1 MIFKKSEEE
10 KKMISGLLKKIF
22 GTKNDREIKALTKEV
37 EKINALESEYEK
49 LSDDDL
55 KNKTNI
61 FKERLQNGE
70 TLDDILVEAFATVR
84 EASKRVLGLRH
95 YDVQL
100 IGGMVLHQGKITE
113 MKTGEGKTLVATCP
127 VYLNALAGHG
137 VHVITVNDYLAKRD
151 RDQMSRLYGFLGLSS
166 GVILNGLPTE
176 QRKKSYNSDI
186 TYGTNSEFGFDY
198 LRDNMVSSLD
208 QKVQRELNFC
218 IVDEVDSILIDE
230 ARTPLII
237 SGAAEDK
244 IKWYQISFQVV
255 SMLNRS
261 YETEKIKNI
270 KEKKAMNIPD
280 EKWGDYEVDEK
291 SRVIVFTEKGVKRVE
306 QILKIDNLYSPEYV
320 ELTHFLNQALKAK
333 ELFKRDR
340 DYLVRDNGE
349 VVIIDEFTGRA
360 MEGRRYSDGLHQA
373 IEAKEGVKIA
383 SENQTLA
390 TITLQNY
397 FRMYKKLSGMTGTAE
412 TEATEFMHTYG
423 LEVVVIP
430 TNLPVIRQD
439 DADLVY
445 KTKKEKINSIID
457 RIQRLY
463 EKGQPV
469 LVGTISIKSSEELSE
484 LLKKKG
490 IPHNVLNAKYHAQE
504 AEIVAQAG
512 RYKAVTIATN
522 MAGRGTDI
530 MLGGNPE
537 FMALAEVGSRDDERF
552 PEVLAK
558 YQEQCKEEK
567 EKVLALGGLFIL
579 GTERHESRR
588 IDNQLR
594 GRSGRQGDPGESEFY
609 LSLEDDLM
617 RLFGSERVM
626 VWMDRLKLPEGEPIT
641 HKWINSAIEKA
652 QKKIEARNFG
662 IRKSLL
668 EFDDVMNKQ
677 RTAIYESRNE
687 ALAIDNL
694 KDRIMGMLQRNITEK
709 VYEKFAPEMREDWD
723 IDGLNEYLKDFYAY
737 EETDDKAY
745 LRSTKEEY
753 IERIY
758 NALIEQYNK
767 KEEELGS
774 DLMRKLEKHILFD
787 VVDNRW
793 RGHLKSLDALR
804 ESIYLRAYGQRDPVT
819 EYKLISSQIFE
830 EMIATIQEQ
839 ATSFLFKVV
848 VSTEPVKDEED
859 EIEEAEIKEVNTE
872 NTDGLCPCGSGKPY
886 EKCCGR

>member
-1 MIFKKSEEE
+1 
-10 KKMISGLLKKIF
+10 MISSLLKKIF
-22 GTKNDREIKALTKEV
+22 GTKNDREIKSLTKIV
-37 EKINALESEYEK
+37 AKINDLEPEYEK
-49 LSDDDL
+49 LSDEEL

-61 FKERLQNGE
+61 FKERLANGE

-100 IGGMVLHQGKITE
+100 IGGIVLHQGKITE
-113 MKTGEGKTLVATCP
+113 MKTGEGKTLVATSA
-127 VYLNALAGHG
+127 VYLNALAGKG

-151 RDQMSRLYGFLGLSS
+151 RDQMSRLYGFLGLTS

-176 QRKKSYNSDI
+176 QRKNSYNSDI

-198 LRDNMVSSLD
+198 LRDNMVDSLD
-208 QKVQRELNFC
+208 KKVQRPLNFC

-244 IKWYQISFQVV
+244 VKWYQISFQVV
-255 SMLNRS
+255 SMLKRS

-291 SRVIVFTEKGVKRVE
+291 SRVIVFTEKGVKNVE
-306 QILKIDNLYSPEYV
+306 KILKIDNLYSPEHV
-320 ELTHFLNQALKAK
+320 ELTHYLHQALKAK

-340 DYLVRDNGE
+340 DYLVRENGE

-373 IEAKEGVKIA
+373 IEAKEGVNIA
-383 SENQTLA
+383 GENQTLA

-397 FRMYKKLSGMTGTAE
+397 FRMYEKLSGMTGTAE

-423 LEVVVIP
+423 LEVIVIP
-430 TNLPVIRQD
+430 TNLPIQRKD

-445 KTKKEKINSIID
+445 KTKNEKINAIVD
-457 RIQRLY
+457 RIVQLY

-484 LLKKKG
+484 LLKKKN
-490 IPHNVLNAKYHAQE
+490 IPHNVLNAKYHEKE

-512 RYKAVTIATN
+512 RYKSVTIATN

-530 MLGGNPE
+530 MLGGNAE
-537 FMALAEVGSRDDERF
+537 FMAIAEVGSREAENYT
-552 PEVLAK
+552 EVLEK

-626 VWMDRLKLPEGEPIT
+626 VWMDKLKLPEGEPIT
-641 HKWINSAIEKA
+641 HGMINSAIEKA

-662 IRKSLL
+662 IRKNLL

-677 RTAIYESRNE
+677 RTAVYQSRNE
-687 ALAIDNL
+687 ALAISNL
-694 KDRIMGMLQRNITEK
+694 KDRILGMLNRNISEK
-709 VYEKFAPEMREDWD
+709 VFAKFSPEMREDWD
-723 IDGLNEYLKDFYAY
+723 INGLNEYLKDYYNY
-737 EETDDKAY
+737 EEEDDKAY
-745 LRSTKEEY
+745 LRMTKEEY
-753 IERIY
+753 AERIY
-758 NALIEQYNK
+758 TILENRYND
-767 KEEELGS
+767 KESQIGS
-774 DLMRKLEKHILFD
+774 DFMRKLEKYILFE

-793 RGHLKSLDALR
+793 REHLKSLDGLR

-819 EYKLISSQIFE
+819 EYKLISSEIFE
-830 EMIATIQEQ
+830 EMIVNIQEQ
-839 ATSFLFKVV
+839 VSSFMFKVM
-848 VSTEPVKDEED
+848 VSSED
-859 EIEEAEIKEVNTE
+859 EKKENNEEEEINEVVNEKDT
-872 NTDGLCPCGSGKPY
+872 CPCGSGKSY
-886 EKCCGR
+886 EKCCGRL

>member
-1 MIFKKSEEE
+1 
-10 KKMISGLLKKIF
+10 MISGLLKKIF

-49 LSDDDL
+49 LSDEDL
-55 KNKTNI
+55 QNKTNI
-61 FKERLQNGE
+61 FKERLKNGE

-100 IGGMVLHQGKITE
+100 IGGIVLHQGKITE

-166 GVILNGLPTE
+166 GVILNGLPTD

-306 QILKIDNLYSPEYV
+306 QILKIDNLYAPEYV

-423 LEVVVIP
+423 LEVIVIP
-430 TNLPVIRQD
+430 TNLPVIRKD

-457 RIQRLY
+457 RIQGLY

-484 LLKKKG
+484 LLKKRK
-490 IPHNVLNAKYHAQE
+490 IPHNVLNAKYHAKE

-537 FMALAEVGSRDDERF
+537 FMALAEVGSRDDEKF

-558 YQEQCKEEK
+558 YQEQCREEK

-641 HKWINSAIEKA
+641 HGMINSAIEKA

-662 IRKSLL
+662 IRKNLL

-677 RTAIYESRNE
+677 RTTIYANRNKVLE
-687 ALAIDNL
+687 IDNL
-694 KDRIMGMLQRNITEK
+694 KDTIMEMLHKNISEK

-723 IDGLNEYLKDFYAY
+723 IDGLNEYLRDFYAY
-737 EETDDKAY
+737 EENDDKAY

-758 NALIEQYNK
+758 NALVEQYNN
-767 KEEELGS
+767 KEAELGS

-848 VSTEPVKDEED
+848 VSTEPVKDKEN
-859 EIEEAEIKEVNTE
+859 EIE
-872 NTDGLCPCGSGKPY
+872 TDGLCPCGSGKPY